1 MTEMIEV
8 DMIEENHP
16 EIRLDFKRE
25 KMNMII
31 IIKNHQLSKFF
42 IFLFFENFKIIWR
55 DNKKIV
61 HENVM
66 TAILILL
73 GELDKIELQVI
84 KNDINMK
91 LKKM

>member
-1 MTEMIEV
+1 MGEARRV
-8 DMIEENHP
+8 NG
-16 EIRLDFKRE
+16 RE
-25 KMNMII
+25 
-31 IIKNHQLSKFF
+31 
-42 IFLFFENFKIIWR
+42 
-55 DNKKIV
+55 NKKIK

>member
-1 MTEMIEV
+1 
-8 DMIEENHP
+8 
-16 EIRLDFKRE
+16 
-25 KMNMII
+25 
-31 IIKNHQLSKFF
+31 
-42 IFLFFENFKIIWR
+42 
-55 DNKKIV
+55 
-61 HENVM
+61 M